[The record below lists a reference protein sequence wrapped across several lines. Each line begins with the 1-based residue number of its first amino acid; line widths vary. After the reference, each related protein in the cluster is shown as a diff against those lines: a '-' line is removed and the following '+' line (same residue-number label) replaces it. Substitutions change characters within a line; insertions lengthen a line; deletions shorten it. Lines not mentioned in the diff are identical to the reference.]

1 LGVGTNQFETH
12 PFDIMI
18 TIAFEEIEQYRDE
31 LADDPIALKA
41 LEMIADCEGDL
52 EDAAISLALQAGQ
65 EPDRSEQWL
74 DSLTKRWRVF
84 LCQTGIKESLEAGTI
99 ANAVK
104 LLASETD
111 IPNVLALPV
120 ILYATKLGVQ
130 NFCQPLQEKR

>member
-1 LGVGTNQFETH
+1 
-12 PFDIMI
+12 MI

-41 LEMIADCEGDL
+41 LNMIADCEGDL

-74 DSLTKRWRVF
+74 DGLAKRWRVF

-99 ANAVK
+99 ANSVK
-104 LLASETD
+104 LLAAETD

-120 ILYATKLGVQ
+120 ILYAIKSGVQ
-130 NFCQPLQEKR
+130 DFCQPLQEKR